1 MSLRR
6 VGSVAVVGVAG
17 LVLSGGALAWA
28 CTAQPRVVST
38 SLESGPP
45 RSPVMVRGEAVAP
58 AGPVELRWDG
68 VRGPVIGTAMADEF
82 RRFEANATIPDSE
95 PGVHAIMVV
104 SGDAGVGRI
113 PFEVTPSSA
122 STATAARST
131 SPWTAAKSA
140 SSGGSG
146 TDGSLL
152 IGAALLG
159 VGAAALSGG
168 AAVAALGRRRV
179 PVGAGRAL

>member
-17 LVLSGGALAWA
+17 MVFTGGAWAWA
-28 CTAQPRVVST
+28 CTVQPRVVST
-38 SLESGPP
+38 SAESGPP
-45 RSPVMVRGEAVAP
+45 RSAITVRGEAVAP

-68 VRGPVIGTAMADEF
+68 VRGPVIGTAVADES
-82 RRFEANATIPDSE
+82 RRFEARATIPDSD
-95 PGVHAIMVV
+95 PGIHAIMVV
-104 SGDAGVGRI
+104 SQDAGVGRI

-122 STATAARST
+122 STATAARVS
-131 SPWTAAKSA
+131 SPWTVAGTD

-146 TDGSLL
+146 TGGALL
-152 IGAALLG
+152 VGAGLLG